1 MGRFVQQS
9 FPSGSHRIQVTP
21 LPPYSCAKILA
32 MKFLRTRRRSGR
44 KTEPVTLSLP
54 SRKESTLLKTVGW
67 VSAGLGAV
75 ALGLV
80 VGNEIRQR
88 YKFNRRTP
96 YDNYAHSGDVLDD
109 MESGIGI

>member
-1 MGRFVQQS
+1 M
-9 FPSGSHRIQVTP
+9 
-21 LPPYSCAKILA
+21 ILG
-32 MKFLRTRRRSGR
+32 MRSPKTRRLFGKKFGR
-44 KTEPVTLSLP
+44 KIEAVPVTLPLP
-54 SRKESTLLKTVGW
+54 FEKESTLFKTVGW

-96 YDNYAHSGDVLDD
+96 YDNYGHSAD
-109 MESGIGI
+109 MSYDMDSGLGV

>member
-1 MGRFVQQS
+1 M
-9 FPSGSHRIQVTP
+9 
-21 LPPYSCAKILA
+21 ILA
-32 MKFLRTRRRSGR
+32 MKLPRTRRLFGR
-44 KTEPVTLSLP
+44 KIKSVTLPLP
-54 SRKESTLLKTVGW
+54 FEKESTLFKTVGW

-96 YDNYAHSGDVLDD
+96 YDNYGHSGDVTYD
-109 MESGIGI
+109 MDSGIGV

>member
-1 MGRFVQQS
+1 MIHAMRFRRLLRRES
-9 FPSGSHRIQVTP
+9 RLIPKTLP
-21 LPPYSCAKILA
+21 LP
-32 MKFLRTRRRSGR
+32 F
-44 KTEPVTLSLP
+44 E
-54 SRKESTLLKTVGW
+54 KESTLFKTVGW

-96 YDNYAHSGDVLDD
+96 YDAYGHSGDESRD
-109 MESGIGI
+109 MDFGLGI

>member
-1 MGRFVQQS
+1 MICAMNLPGTRRLFGRKKRS
-9 FPSGSHRIQVTP
+9 IPMTLP
-21 LPPYSCAKILA
+21 LP
-32 MKFLRTRRRSGR
+32 F
-44 KTEPVTLSLP
+44 E
-54 SRKESTLLKTVGW
+54 KESTLFRTVGW

-96 YDNYAHSGDVLDD
+96 YDNYGHAGDVAYD
-109 MESGIGI
+109 MDAGIGV

>member
-1 MGRFVQQS
+1 
-9 FPSGSHRIQVTP
+9 
-21 LPPYSCAKILA
+21 
-32 MKFLRTRRRSGR
+32 MKFLCARRPCGR
-44 KTEPVTLSLP
+44 KIDPVTLSLP

-96 YDNYAHSGDVLDD
+96 YDNYSHSGDIQYDID
-109 MESGIGI
+109 SGIGV

>member
-1 MGRFVQQS
+1 M
-9 FPSGSHRIQVTP
+9 
-21 LPPYSCAKILA
+21 ILS
-32 MKFLRTRRRSGR
+32 MKHPFSRRAFGR
-44 KTEPVTLSLP
+44 KIKPMNLALP
-54 SRKESTLLKTVGW
+54 FEKESTMFRTVGW

-96 YDNYAHSGDVLDD
+96 YDNYGHAGDQAYDID
-109 MESGIGI
+109 GGIGV